1 MRENPAAKKLAN
13 TDLARRLRI
22 VARGEDFVAE
32 PDENYHVNQYPQSTV
47 PRLLAETIEA
57 LNARIVE
64 LEKAVAVLE
73 ADK

>member
-1 MRENPAAKKLAN
+1 MNENPLAIKVAN
-13 TDLARRLRI
+13 TNLARRLRI
-22 VARGEDFVAE
+22 VARGEDFE
-32 PDENYHVNQYPQSTV
+32 QHPEENYHINQHPQSTV